1 MSKNVKENCI
11 SLEDNNVIGT
21 ITKDDESSLRDAVK
35 KLNKNG
41 GIIYIDTPVINIKTK
56 DKIQLTGS
64 NPGGLVGVKQSNGE
78 YPRIDFKQSRDAGAT
93 VRAIQIT
100 GSNQYVKY
108 LILESAGGNAIYIK
122 GSKNTIDHVIARYNA
137 NSGIQLSD
145 GADSNTISYS
155 YSYRNCDVKTY
166 GANSDGFSPKLG
178 ASNTVFNYCYSW
190 DNSDDGWDS
199 FDKEGDNSTVA
210 TYLHS
215 ACWNNGNP
223 DVFTGKYDYDNGK
236 PLDKNM
242 WTVQQLMSSDSNFE
256 KNYNNKEFSIDNGK
270 INGVSAS
277 SWVSQASMVMN
288 GKGFKFGSKI
298 TAQDLSAKR
307 TAEWCVAFDHKS
319 KGFDNNNS
327 QNCIGYF
334 TNCVSFNNNI
344 NYQLPYIFDK
354 WENNWSWGAKSK
366 EKYSMNQTIKK
377 PSNTNSAQKSFYS
390 IRDNIIKAVYAN
402 KFPDEINFDDA
413 IKNLS

>member
-1 MSKNVKENCI
+1 MEKTNEKLKNEI
-11 SLEDNNVIGT
+11 E
-21 ITKDDESSLRDAVK
+21 
-35 KLNKNG
+35 KLNKKIFNAK
-41 GIIYIDTPVINIKTK
+41 YT
-56 DKIQLTGS
+56 DK
-64 NPGGLVGVKQSNGE
+64 
-78 YPRIDFKQSRDAGAT
+78 FT
-93 VRAIQIT
+93 VNNNVNNYRYKNYQKA
-100 GSNQYVKY
+100 
-108 LILESAGGNAIYIK
+108 
-122 GSKNTIDHVIARYNA
+122 NTIYNE
-137 NSGIQLSD
+137 
-145 GADSNTISYS
+145 Y
-155 YSYRNCDVKTY
+155 Y
-166 GANSDGFSPKLG
+166 G
-178 ASNTVFNYCYSW
+178 FNNITEQGS
-190 DNSDDGWDS
+190 
-199 FDKEGDNSTVA
+199 
-210 TYLHS
+210 
-215 ACWNNGNP
+215 
-223 DVFTGKYDYDNGK
+223 
-236 PLDKNM
+236 
-242 WTVQQLMSSDSNFE
+242 LMSSDSNFE

-298 TAQDLSAKR
+298 TAQDLSVKR
-307 TAEWCVAFDHKS
+307 TAKWCVAFDHKS

-327 QNCIGYF
+327 QKCIGYF